1 MATPAEKIIA
11 GRREKCRK
19 ITPSAIYQGEL
30 AVGTQTVTIAAGQ
43 TTAANITDTL
53 YTPSAANT
61 IFRIGTWDGTPLGFL
76 DSNLITDM
84 HPTDVRM
91 SPWAADSTGATNFIV
106 GTDPDSDFPMAE
118 WHTETTAAPYVDT
131 TNQITFTLTASQA
144 ATAQTLRIGL
154 TRLDQGRPTIN
165 VNSGAYD
172 SPAQALTA
180 QPNSRG
186 LTVGNW
192 RGNNCTYLFNIPTT
206 ALKAGT
212 NTIDIYC
219 TSGATGTI
227 YSGYQ
232 IYDAI
237 DLVSTSSITNAPVL
251 NQIAVS
257 PANPTIPL
265 NGTESFTA
273 TAFDQFNNPMPAN
286 VTWSASSGTIDG
298 TGLYTAGDAPATP
311 TITATSGS
319 VSGQTILTIGNTAPT
334 VATAASGSPSPVTGT
349 TTNLSV
355 LGADDGGESNLIYT
369 WTADPSDPAPA
380 SITFAPG
387 VSNGT
392 NAANNATA
400 TFTAAG
406 TYKFHATITD
416 AGGLTT
422 SSPVSLTVSQTLTGI
437 TLSPSSATPTV
448 GGTTQFSAVGLD
460 QFDNELTIQPTFAW
474 TLFSGVGSQLP
485 KQNWPEGIYHSLS
498 VWTIM
503 QGNRMFRR

>member
-118 WHTETTAAPYVDT
+118 WHTETTAAHRRRPHRRCGSVSRG
-131 TNQITFTLTASQA
+131 F
-144 ATAQTLRIGL
+144 
-154 TRLDQGRPTIN
+154 DQGRPTIN
-165 VNSGAYD
+165 VNRGAYD

-206 ALKAGT
+206 ALKTGT

-219 TSGATGTI
+219 TSG
-227 YSGYQ
+227 
-232 IYDAI
+232 
-237 DLVSTSSITNAPVL
+237 
-251 NQIAVS
+251 
-257 PANPTIPL
+257 
-265 NGTESFTA
+265 
-273 TAFDQFNNPMPAN
+273 AN